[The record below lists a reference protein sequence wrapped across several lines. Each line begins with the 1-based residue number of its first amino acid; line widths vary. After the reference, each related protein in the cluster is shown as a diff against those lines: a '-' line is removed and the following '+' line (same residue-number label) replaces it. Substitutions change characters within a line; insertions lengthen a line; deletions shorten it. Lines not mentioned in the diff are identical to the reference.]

1 MATDIQAC
9 RITGSNRP
17 RTTIVQPASSGLYG
31 RLHTSSKPQPAN
43 RSTPLS
49 ALLAPSNASRFMA
62 HLAGVVTQHNTSSGS
77 AAISDQRPCLAQ
89 PLRTDRAP
97 LPMPP
102 SIKGI
107 PPASVIDGG

>member
-1 MATDIQAC
+1 MADSTPPQ
-9 RITGSNRP
+9 SLNRP
-17 RTTIVQPASSGLYG
+17 IEAPRFPRCW
-31 RLHTSSKPQPAN
+31 RLPTRPDAW
-43 RSTPLS
+43 R
-49 ALLAPSNASRFMA
+49 
-62 HLAGVVTQHNTSSGS
+62 HLAGTITQHHIFSQRPTCAKVFGCTSSGS

-107 PPASVIDGG
+107 PPAGVIDGG